1 MLLLAASILLSLAA
15 LAQSALKIPARPA
28 DHSFIYDTT
37 GTLQGED
44 EIDLKELQQAA
55 FANHDTPIVVVVID
69 RMAAYGT
76 ASGIESFT
84 QTWFDEWGIGSEDP
98 NTGILLLVS
107 LQDRRARIELGA
119 DWGRKW
125 DEHCQGIMNDQ
136 IVPKFKKNR
145 YPDGIIQ
152 GVRSLAEM
160 AALGPEA
167 EPPGQGWGETFN
179 DSLEKASALSVFEPT
194 LMAMLVGLSF
204 ALFAA
209 AFFLPGQREMLVKG
223 GIAIIVLAVFSYVV
237 IGLIAVVFGGGKG
250 GGFSGGFSGGG
261 GASGSW

>member
-1 MLLLAASILLSLAA
+1 M
-15 LAQSALKIPARPA
+15 
-28 DHSFIYDTT
+28 
-37 GTLQGED
+37 
-44 EIDLKELQQAA
+44 QQAA
-55 FANHDTPIVVVVID
+55 FTNHDTPIVVVVID

-76 ASGIESFT
+76 ASGIESFA
-84 QTWFDEWGIGSEDP
+84 QAWFDEWGIGSEDP

-125 DEHCQGIMNDQ
+125 DEHCQEIMNDQ

-152 GVRSLAEM
+152 GVRSLAQM
-160 AALGPEA
+160 AALGPDA
-167 EPPGQGWGETFN
+167 EPPGPGWGETFN

-223 GIAIIVLAVFSYVV
+223 GIAIIVLAVFSYV
-237 IGLIAVVFGGGKG
+237 IIALIAVVFGGGKGG